1 MKKLFLS
8 GLFVVFSLTC
18 VRSVHSENIS
28 YNFYSLGGSF
38 ADRQSDFVSDDLDV
52 DFDMV
57 VSRHLF
63 TFSSADYD
71 LGIHS
76 WYELSF
82 SKNISND
89 YAYKLTLLQNS
100 IGIGVDYTSDVFS
113 TYIGVGLGQ
122 SLANFE
128 PRAETPPDPKLPPS
142 GKDIFAPPPDFFDF
156 FPSNATNDENG
167 SLVQLGIRYRVS
179 KGYEIGALIR
189 HTNLDSIGT
198 EFSAFVQRDIGVQI
212 LEIGIEDMSLRLTTT
227 LSDVLRSIGLSLV
240 MWY

>member
-1 MKKLFLS
+1 MKKLFLWGS
-8 GLFVVFSLTC
+8 FVVFSLTSVC
-18 VRSVHSENIS
+18 SVHSESIS

-38 ADRQSDFVSDDLDV
+38 ADRQSDFVADDLDV
-52 DFDMV
+52 DFDFV

-63 TFSSADYD
+63 TYSSADYD

-82 SKNISND
+82 SKDISND
-89 YAYKLTLLQNS
+89 YAYELSLLQMTF
-100 IGIGVDYTSDVFS
+100 GIGVDYTTDIFS
-113 TYIGVGLGQ
+113 TYIGAGLGQ
-122 SLANFE
+122 SLAQFE
-128 PRAETPPDPKLPPS
+128 PRSEIPLAPKLPPS

-179 KGYEIGALIR
+179 ERYEIGASIR
-189 HTNLDSIGT
+189 HTSLDSIGT